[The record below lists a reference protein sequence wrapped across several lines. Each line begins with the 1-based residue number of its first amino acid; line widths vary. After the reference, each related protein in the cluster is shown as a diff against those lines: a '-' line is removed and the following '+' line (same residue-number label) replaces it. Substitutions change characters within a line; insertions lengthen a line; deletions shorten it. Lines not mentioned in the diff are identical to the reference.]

1 MAQGPS
7 FQSVICTDVMK
18 LPRVAAFPL
27 IMEVAERD
35 SRTTSSENHPPSLTV
50 TSADTGPSQQC
61 FTYSCWL
68 PGTTCVVS
76 DCRIEEEIFL
86 SQRHGHTGPQ
96 TERCSVKHMVF
107 WDYTKFW
114 SMHWH
119 SITTMCCKM
128 PRWQIWMNY
137 LNEKGPYAVDQIC
150 ASDNT
155 FQLTAYCFISVKCIC
170 DIINPKKPTV
180 SYLLLNY
187 RHDKKKKKTLA
198 HAFCRLIN
206 NLCFFSK

>member
-1 MAQGPS
+1 MKRDEIKLQEISYSLSWAVRGDVRPPLPTVHLKRTKKMAQGPS
-7 FQSVICTDVMK
+7 FQSFICTNVMK

-107 WDYTKFW
+107 
-114 SMHWH
+114 
-119 SITTMCCKM
+119 
-128 PRWQIWMNY
+128 
-137 LNEKGPYAVDQIC
+137 
-150 ASDNT
+150 
-155 FQLTAYCFISVKCIC
+155 
-170 DIINPKKPTV
+170 
-180 SYLLLNY
+180 
-187 RHDKKKKKTLA
+187 
-198 HAFCRLIN
+198 
-206 NLCFFSK
+206 